1 MERYNP
7 DYKVGLT
14 KEQVEARINDNL
26 VNYNDV
32 PPTKTIKQIIISNFC
47 TYFNFLNVFLGGAIL
62 GAGIYGHQ
70 IIDAL
75 KNCLFMGV
83 ILANSII
90 SSIQEVISKKIIDK
104 LSVLSES
111 KVLSIRDSKEVL
123 LGVDEIVLDDCLQY
137 KMGNQVVVDS
147 IVLNGIVEVNEAFIT
162 GETKTIVKKTG
173 DMLLSGSF
181 ISSGSCYAKVE
192 HIGSDNYIAKI
203 SKEAK
208 YEKKAT
214 SVIMSSFEGLLKV
227 LSIVIIPVG
236 VLLFINQLN
245 VTDYDITSS
254 VFNTVGALIGMIPE
268 GLLLLTSSVMAVSVA
283 RLAKYNV
290 LVQQLYCIET
300 LARVDV
306 ICLDK
311 TGTITSGEMDI
322 HDIVPIKEKKTG
334 IDEILSNF
342 CYAFKSIND
351 TMRSLQNKYSVKGTW
366 EVTSVTEFSSA
377 RKYSAV
383 TFKDKGTIYL
393 GAPEFVLKSKVKEFS
408 DIIDKY
414 CDYRV
419 LVLAKEKSE
428 SKELEVLGFIVLADT
443 IRKEAPD
450 TLSYFK
456 RQGVQVKIISGD
468 NFKTVT
474 SIAKRAG
481 LEDANGV
488 DARTINADN
497 VSEAVLKYDVFGRV
511 TPEQKK
517 KIIEAL
523 QRQGHTVAMTG
534 DGVNDVLA
542 LKCADCGIAMAS
554 GADAAKNVSQLVLL
568 DSNFASLPEVVGE
581 GRRTIN
587 NVERSASLLLIKTIF
602 TSILVCVCILTKVKY
617 FYLPIQLSLIT
628 TCTISVPSFF
638 LALEPNHN
646 LVKGNFMLKV
656 VSKSIPPAL
665 TVVFNVIMITLFNKA
680 FHIDSNLTSTLIVI
694 MTGTTG
700 FINLSRISRPFNA
713 YRGILYTIL
722 LGLYIYIIF
731 FHSSFF
737 YLSQINFNTILMYTV
752 FYICSIWVFDKL
764 TLIVNYILKKFDNSY
779 EG

>member
-7 DYKVGLT
+7 DYKIGLNE
-14 KEQVEARINDNL
+14 EQINERILNNL
-26 VNYNDV
+26 VNFNDV

-47 TYFNFLNVFLGGAIL
+47 TYFNFLNLLLGGMIL
-62 GAGIYGHQ
+62 GAAIYGHQ
-70 IIDAL
+70 LIDGL

-83 ILANSII
+83 ILANSVI
-90 SSIQEVISKKIIDK
+90 STIQEVISKKIIDK

-111 KVLSIRDSKEVL
+111 KVLSIRNGEEVYL
-123 LGVDEIVLDDCLQY
+123 SVDEIVLDDCLEY

-147 IVLNGIVEVNEAFIT
+147 IILNGTVEVNESFIT

-192 HIGSDNYIAKI
+192 HIGADNYIAKI

-208 YEKKAT
+208 YEKKAS
-214 SVIMSSFEGLLKV
+214 SVIMNSFEGLLKV

-236 VLLFINQLN
+236 VLLLYNQLE
-245 VTDYDITSS
+245 VTNYDITASI
-254 VFNTVGALIGMIPE
+254 FNTVGALIGMIPE

-322 HDIVPIKEKKTG
+322 EEIVPIKENKST
-334 IDEILSNF
+334 IDEVLSNF

-351 TMRSLQNKYSVKGTW
+351 TMRSLMSKYPVKGTW
-366 EVTSVTEFSSA
+366 EVANVTEFSSS

-383 TFKDKGTIYL
+383 NFKDKGLFYL
-393 GAPEFVLKSKVKEFS
+393 GAPEFVLKSKVKEYS
-408 DIIDKY
+408 SVIDKY
-414 CDYRV
+414 SDYRI
-419 LVLAKEKSE
+419 LVLAKEIDT
-428 SKELEVLGFIVLADT
+428 SKELEVLGFIILADT

-450 TLSYFK
+450 TLKYFK
-456 RQGVQVKIISGD
+456 DQGVNVKIISGD

-474 SIAKRAG
+474 SIARRAG
-481 LEDANGV
+481 LVDANGV
-488 DARTINADN
+488 DARTLNEENID
-497 VSEAVLKYDVFGRV
+497 EAVNKYDVFGRV

-517 KIIEAL
+517 MIIEAL

-542 LKCADCGIAMAS
+542 LKTADCGIAMAS
-554 GADAAKNVSQLVLL
+554 GTDAAKNVSQLVLL

-680 FHIDSNLTSTLIVI
+680 FNIDSNLTSTLIVI

-700 FINLSRISRPFNA
+700 FINLSRISRPFNV
-713 YRGILYTIL
+713 YRTILYTIL
-722 LGLYIYIIF
+722 LGLYIYIIVF
-731 FHSSFF
+731 QSSFF
-737 YLSQINFNTILMYTV
+737 YLSQINFNTILLYTV

-764 TLIVNYILKKFDNSY
+764 NLIVNYTLKTVDKSY

>member
-47 TYFNFLNVFLGGAIL
+47 TYFNFLNFFLGGAIL

-111 KVLSIRDSKEVL
+111 KVLSIRDSKEVF

-147 IVLNGIVEVNEAFIT
+147 IVLNGNVEVNEAFIT

-322 HDIVPIKEKKTG
+322 HDIVPIKEKRIE

-366 EVTSVTEFSSA
+366 EVTSVTEFSSV

-393 GAPEFVLKSKVKEFS
+393 GAPEFVLKSKVKEYS

-419 LVLAKEKSE
+419 LVLAKEKGE

-517 KIIEAL
+517 KIITAL

-638 LALEPNHN
+638 LALEPNHS
-646 LVKGNFMLKV
+646 LVKGKFMLKV

-665 TVVFNVIMITLFNKA
+665 TVVFNVIMITLFNKT